1 MCKVEVLRH
10 PTDEDWERCKL
21 MALTTT
27 GKNHVKNLPDESWK
41 YLILRARH
49 SVIYTL
55 WFTIRITEEPYCTA
69 MHFKTHHEG
78 CVQFVSTQRN
88 DRNGAYDRDKAPQD
102 APVTHTIDVD
112 ACALM
117 NMANKRLC
125 SCAEDRT
132 RRYTQRIC
140 QEALKTNPEFRPFL
154 VPFCM
159 EYGCHE
165 FHPCQDATRYLP

>member
-1 MCKVEVLRH
+1 MNVEIIRH

-21 MALTTT
+21 LALTTT
-27 GKNHVKNLPDESWK
+27 GKNRVKNLPDESWK

-55 WFTIRITEEPYCTA
+55 WFTIRVTEEPYCTA

-88 DRNGAYDRDKAPQD
+88 DRNGEYDRYKAPQD
-102 APVTHTIDVD
+102 APVTHTIDID

-125 SCAEDRT
+125 SCSEDRT
-132 RRYTQRIC
+132 RRYMQAIC
-140 QEALKTNPEFRPFL
+140 QAVLRTNPEFRPFL

-165 FHPCQDATRYLP
+165 FRPCNDATRYLP